1 MYALLLGLRCEPLL
15 PLQAAAQLPR
25 PEKTQTLGVLGAE
38 HVTEESH
45 RKRQEVTVTV
55 TVAVAAAR
63 TITHV
68 TEESHRKRQE
78 VTVTVTVAVAAART
92 ITVTV
97 TSSHQESKVLPVVMI
112 MQTGQVV
119 AIVNDAALMMAL
131 MMPLMMPVRM
141 QTFNVPFKKTR
152 SPKQY

>member
-1 MYALLLGLRCEPLL
+1 MYALLLGLRCAPLL

-63 TITHV
+63 TIT
-68 TEESHRKRQE
+68 
-78 VTVTVTVAVAAART
+78 VA
-92 ITVTV
+92 V
-97 TSSHQESKVLPVVMI
+97 TSSHQESNVLPVVMI
-112 MQTGQVV
+112 MQVGHAV
-119 AIVNDAALMMAL
+119 ASVNDAAMMMAL
-131 MMPLMMPVRM
+131 MMPLMMPLKM
-141 QTFNVPFKKTR
+141 QNFNVPFKQTR

>member
-1 MYALLLGLRCEPLL
+1 M
-15 PLQAAAQLPR
+15 
-25 PEKTQTLGVLGAE
+25 
-38 HVTEESH
+38 
-45 RKRQEVTVTV
+45 
-55 TVAVAAAR
+55 TVAVAA
-63 TITHV
+63 T
-68 TEESHRKRQE
+68 
-78 VTVTVTVAVAAART
+78 RT

-112 MQTGQVV
+112 MQVGHVV
-119 AIVNDAALMMAL
+119 ASVNDAAMMMALMMAL

>member
-63 TITHV
+63 TIM
-68 TEESHRKRQE
+68 
-78 VTVTVTVAVAAART
+78 
-92 ITVTV
+92 VTV

-112 MQTGQVV
+112 MQESHVV
-119 AIVNDAALMMAL
+119 TSVNDTAMMMAL
-131 MMPLMMPVRM
+131 MMPLVMPMMM
-141 QTFNVPFKKTR
+141 QDFNVPFKKTR

>member
-63 TITHV
+63 TIT
-68 TEESHRKRQE
+68 
-78 VTVTVTVAVAAART
+78 
-92 ITVTV
+92 VTV

-112 MQTGQVV
+112 MQVGHVV
-119 AIVNDAALMMAL
+119 ASVNDAAMMMALMMAL
-131 MMPLMMPVRM
+131 MMPLMM
-141 QTFNVPFKKTR
+141 QNFNVPFKQTR
-152 SPKQY
+152 SPKQYCKAPCRLLMGRLPWARASRTRLRPCG

>member
-15 PLQAAAQLPR
+15 SLQAAAQLPR

-63 TITHV
+63 TIT
-68 TEESHRKRQE
+68 
-78 VTVTVTVAVAAART
+78 
-92 ITVTV
+92 VTV

-112 MQTGQVV
+112 MQTGKVV
-119 AIVNDAALMMAL
+119 AIVNDPALMMAL

>member
-1 MYALLLGLRCEPLL
+1 MYALLLGLRCAPLL

-63 TITHV
+63 TIT
-68 TEESHRKRQE
+68 
-78 VTVTVTVAVAAART
+78 VA
-92 ITVTV
+92 V
-97 TSSHQESKVLPVVMI
+97 TSSHQESNVLPVVMI
-112 MQTGQVV
+112 MQVGHAV
-119 AIVNDAALMMAL
+119 ASVNDAAMMMAL
-131 MMPLMMPVRM
+131 MMPLMM
-141 QTFNVPFKKTR
+141 QNFNVPFKQTR
-152 SPKQY
+152 SPNQYCKAPCILLMGRLPWARARRTRVRPRG

>member
-55 TVAVAAAR
+55 TVAVA
-63 TITHV
+63 T
-68 TEESHRKRQE
+68 
-78 VTVTVTVAVAAART
+78 ART

-97 TSSHQESKVLPVVMI
+97 TSSHQESKVLPVLMI

>member
-25 PEKTQTLGVLGAE
+25 PEKTQTLGVLGAD
-38 HVTEESH
+38 
-45 RKRQEVTVTV
+45 
-55 TVAVAAAR
+55 
-63 TITHV
+63 HV

-112 MQTGQVV
+112 MQVGNV
-119 AIVNDAALMMAL
+119 AL
-131 MMPLMMPVRM
+131 MMPLMM
-141 QTFNVPFKKTR
+141 QNFNVPLKQTS
-152 SPKQY
+152 SPKQYCKAPCRLLMGRLPWARASRTRLRPCG

>member
-1 MYALLLGLRCEPLL
+1 MCSLCAKIGGYKPN
-15 PLQAAAQLPR
+15 
-25 PEKTQTLGVLGAE
+25 E
-38 HVTEESH
+38 HVAEDSGPQ
-45 RKRQEVTVTV
+45 RKR
-55 TVAVAAAR
+55 
-63 TITHV
+63 H
-68 TEESHRKRQE
+68 E

>member
-1 MYALLLGLRCEPLL
+1 MGGYKPN
-15 PLQAAAQLPR
+15 
-25 PEKTQTLGVLGAE
+25 E
-38 HVTEESH
+38 HVTKDS
-45 RKRQEVTVTV
+45 Q
-55 TVAVAAAR
+55 
-63 TITHV
+63 
-68 TEESHRKRQE
+68 RKRQE

-131 MMPLMMPVRM
+131 MMPLMS
-141 QTFNVPFKKTR
+141 
-152 SPKQY
+152 SPKQYCKAPGRLMMGRLPWARASRTRLRPCG